1 MASSSKNYNEDIHG
15 QWRANAGEKVV
26 YTEDFPAALLCGTE
40 FTDNSLAKGR
50 ATRIEWTFDIT
61 NPHAGTFTI
70 TDNGAGIEKQSDLL
84 RFLKFGSKSSSDAYH
99 QYAWGRFRAMTA
111 FMPDYETAE
120 WTATFRLCGNPN
132 NLSQISH
139 PWSTP
144 ENMQRSM
151 IDIPIDET
159 NRTIGLQMV
168 IKFDASSIF
177 GEELANDPQKLFA
190 KTKERLASKYT
201 KPVFDQT
208 EFILT
213 VKNAAQ
219 TITENFRTKKGG
231 GAYKQTVEELPANCC
246 EEVFDETFQWKS
258 IQVRVTEYRLLPFAK
273 KKEPAPLVALRTGF
287 PTYGT
292 RCENSQRVHIYNDER
307 LIESRSKPKMEGRK
321 PDNHQNG
328 EFVIISTSSQ
338 GGDFNDL
345 PVSSTTKVSVKD
357 NCENLAGI
365 YQHYLDEKKRRI
377 EETKAKAAKERTD
390 RLAKEKIARAGAA
403 AAAAPLQAAAPA
415 APLQAATAAAK
426 NVAVAGGGHATN
438 AGSTSTPTKI
448 NVKALPALPTFPSS
462 LAPPSSLPTFPSSLA
477 PPPPQE
483 EPVSPS
489 MPKLQSIDFSIKEAL
504 RMSMKYLT
512 LEDRKRY
519 KEEVKEKYGFDD
531 L

>member
-1 MASSSKNYNEDIHG
+1 MASSNKNYNEDIHG

-61 NPHAGTFTI
+61 NPRTGTFTI

-132 NLSQISH
+132 SLSQISH

-159 NRTIGLQMV
+159 NRTIGLQMI

-190 KTKERLASKYT
+190 KTNERLASKYT
-201 KPVFDQT
+201 TPVFDQT

-219 TITENFRTKKGG
+219 TITESSRAKKGG
-231 GAYKQTVEELPANCC
+231 GAYKQMVEELPANCC
-246 EEVFDETFQWKS
+246 EKVSDITFQWKS
-258 IQVRVTEYRLLPFAK
+258 IQARVAEYRLLPFTK
-273 KKEPAPLVALRTGF
+273 KKEPAALVALRTAF
-287 PTYGT
+287 PTFGT
-292 RCENSQRVHIYNDER
+292 RCENSQRVYIYNDER
-307 LIESRSKPKMEGRK
+307 LAEARSKPKMEGRK

-328 EFVIISTSSQ
+328 EFVIISTSSH

-377 EETKAKAAKERTD
+377 EETKAKAAKERTE
-390 RLAKEKIARAGAA
+390 RLAKEKLARE
-403 AAAAPLQAAAPA
+403 QAAAKA
-415 APLQAATAAAK
+415 GAK
-426 NVAVAGGGHATN
+426 NVAVAGGGGHVATT
-438 AGSTSTPTKI
+438 AATASTSTPTKI
-448 NVKALPALPTFPSS
+448 NVKALTDIPALPALPALPTFPSS
-462 LAPPSSLPTFPSSLA
+462 LIPL
-477 PPPPQE
+477 PPQE

-489 MPKLQSIDFSIKEAL
+489 MPKLQSIEFSIKEAL

-512 LEDRKRY
+512 PEDTKRY
-519 KEEVKEKYGFDD
+519 KDEVKEKYGFDD